1 MHRKNLFTMAGV
13 ALIVLFLTGGC
24 GPKADP
30 AMVSKVNSFFAA
42 QTDKTYKGA
51 KNFSP
56 VPLAVGQYVTH
67 GNTEKNG
74 KRSVTRTAIVG
85 KESGGWILE
94 NYSVNEYSESCS
106 QMLIKGMENIYNPGG
121 IDNIDI
127 LWVKIKD
134 ENGQIQTIDGPAL
147 TMAKSFYKKALQ
159 SFDLSGISETA
170 AGGDITVP
178 AGTFTNTFRA
188 DAQIKIMGMTFTS
201 QSWIQGKVP
210 VNSMVKSVTDNGKI
224 TSVLLDFGYSG
235 ATPCF

>member
-1 MHRKNLFTMAGV
+1 
-13 ALIVLFLTGGC
+13 
-24 GPKADP
+24 
-30 AMVSKVNSFFAA
+30 
-42 QTDKTYKGA
+42 
-51 KNFSP
+51 
-56 VPLAVGQYVTH
+56 
-67 GNTEKNG
+67 
-74 KRSVTRTAIVG
+74 
-85 KESGGWILE
+85 
-94 NYSVNEYSESCS
+94 
-106 QMLIKGMENIYNPGG
+106 
-121 IDNIDI
+121 
-127 LWVKIKD
+127 
-134 ENGQIQTIDGPAL
+134 
-147 TMAKSFYKKALQ
+147 MAKSFYKKALQ

>member
-1 MHRKNLFTMAGV
+1 MQKKHLMTSA
-13 ALIVLFLTGGC
+13 AAILIALFLISGC

-42 QTDKTYKGA
+42 QSGKTYKGA
-51 KNFSP
+51 KNFTP
-56 VPLAVGQYVTH
+56 VPLAVGQFVTH
-67 GNTEKNG
+67 GNTENNG

-85 KESGGWILE
+85 KERGGWILE

-134 ENGQIQTIDGPAL
+134 ENNQIQTIDGPAL
-147 TMAKSFYKKALQ
+147 AMAKSFYKKALQ

-188 DAQIKIMGMTFTS
+188 DAQVKIMGMTFSS
-201 QSWIQGKVP
+201 QSWIHAKVP
-210 VNSMVKSVTDNGKI
+210 VNSMVKSITDNGKM